1 MANIIAFSGGSG
13 GASSGP
19 SKVFESGTTA
29 PSDTSI
35 FWVDTSSGSVLK
47 YYNGTDWTPVSAV
60 FG

>member
-1 MANIIAFSGGSG
+1 MANIIALGGGSG

-35 FWVDTSSGSVLK
+35 FWADTSNGSVLK
-47 YYNGTDWTPVSAV
+47 YYIGTDWTPVSAV

>member
-19 SKVFESGTTA
+19 SKVFESGATA

-35 FWVDTSSGSVLK
+35 FWVDTSNGSILK
-47 YYNGTDWTPVSAV
+47 YYNGTDWMPVSAV
-60 FG
+60 FS

>member
-1 MANIIAFSGGSG
+1 MANIIAFSDGSG

-35 FWVDTSSGSVLK
+35 FLVDTSNGSVLK
-47 YYNGTDWTPVSAV
+47 YYIGTDWTPVSAV